1 MAVHRNRRL
10 EDWID
15 LAAAAIERAR
25 RSLGDAEV
33 ARRTEASV
41 SDEDYET
48 TVRVLRTLGRDL
60 QSTSVDLSALDARL
74 RGHSEHA
81 PHVPEAPE
89 DADGGPGVSSAA
101 GAGADASV
109 DAGPVDAGPVDAST
123 APAERG
129 AQPTLD
135 ELPPGERGSMR
146 PAELAKRLARLR
158 NPIMPHP
165 RQGRAK

>member
-10 EDWID
+10 EDWIE
-15 LAAAAIERAR
+15 LAAAAVERAR

-33 ARRTEASV
+33 TRRTEASV

-60 QSTSVDLSALDARL
+60 QATATDFSALDARL
-74 RGHSEHA
+74 RGGAHGEHA

-89 DADGGPGVSSAA
+89 DATDAA
-101 GAGADASV
+101 PPAGADGT
-109 DAGPVDAGPVDAST
+109 DAAGSADASAQPLERGEQAT
-123 APAERG
+123 LDDLPASERG
-129 AQPTLD
+129 AL
-135 ELPPGERGSMR
+135 R

>member
-10 EDWID
+10 EDWIE
-15 LAAAAIERAR
+15 LAAAAVERAR

-60 QSTSVDLSALDARL
+60 QSTSTDLSALDARL
-74 RGHSEHA
+74 RGHVEHA

-89 DADGGPGVSSAA
+89 DATDATSTMSADATDASS
-101 GAGADASV
+101 ADASSPDV
-109 DAGPVDAGPVDAST
+109 PAGPL
-123 APAERG
+123 ERG
-129 AQPTLD
+129 PQPTLD
-135 ELPPGERGSMR
+135 DLPPSERGVAMR

>member
-10 EDWID
+10 EDWIE
-15 LAAAAIERAR
+15 LAAAAVERAR
-25 RSLGDAEV
+25 SSLGDAEV

-60 QSTSVDLSALDARL
+60 QATSTDFTALDARL
-74 RGHSEHA
+74 RGGVHGEHA

-89 DADGGPGVSSAA
+89 DAATGEAEPL
-101 GAGADASV
+101 
-109 DAGPVDAGPVDAST
+109 
-123 APAERG
+123 ERG
-129 AQPTLD
+129 QQPTLD
-135 ELPPGERGSMR
+135 ELPPSERGAMR

>member
-1 MAVHRNRRL
+1 VQYDRAEEVTTMAVHRNRRL

-15 LAAAAIERAR
+15 LAAAAVERAR
-25 RSLGDAEV
+25 KSLGDAEV

-60 QSTSVDLSALDARL
+60 QSTSTDFTALDARL
-74 RGHSEHA
+74 RGHVEHA

-89 DADGGPGVSSAA
+89 DATDA
-101 GAGADASV
+101 AGADATDV
-109 DAGPVDAGPVDAST
+109 EPAADAAATPLDRGPQA
-123 APAERG
+123 
-129 AQPTLD
+129 TLD
-135 ELPPGERGSMR
+135 DLPLSERAGMR

>member
-1 MAVHRNRRL
+1 MEARRSAEEATMAVHRNRRL

-25 RSLGDAEV
+25 ASLGDAEV

-41 SDEDYET
+41 SDADYET

-60 QSTSVDLSALDARL
+60 QSTGPDLSALDARL
-74 RGHSEHA
+74 RGSAHVEHA
-81 PHVPEAPE
+81 PHVPSAPE
-89 DADGGPGVSSAA
+89 DASD
-101 GAGADASV
+101 
-109 DAGPVDAGPVDAST
+109 DAGN
-123 APAERG
+123 APARPPLERG
-129 AQPTLD
+129 PQATLD
-135 ELPPGERGSMR
+135 ELSSDDLAERGVR

>member
-15 LAAAAIERAR
+15 LAAAAVERAR
-25 RSLGDAEV
+25 RSLGDDEV

-60 QSTSVDLSALDARL
+60 QSTSTDFTALDARL
-74 RGHSEHA
+74 RGHVEHA

-89 DADGGPGVSSAA
+89 DATDAPGTDAA
-101 GAGADASV
+101 VADATEAEPAADSAETTV
-109 DAGPVDAGPVDAST
+109 PPLDRGPQA
-123 APAERG
+123 
-129 AQPTLD
+129 TLD
-135 ELPPGERGSMR
+135 DLPLSERAGMR

>member
-10 EDWID
+10 EDWIE
-15 LAAAAIERAR
+15 LAAAAVERAR

-60 QSTSVDLSALDARL
+60 QASSTDFTALDARL
-74 RGHSEHA
+74 RGAHGEHA

-89 DADGGPGVSSAA
+89 DATDAAA
-101 GAGADASV
+101 GDADATGP
-109 DAGPVDAGPVDAST
+109 AGSAEAATPPL
-123 APAERG
+123 ERG

-135 ELPPGERGSMR
+135 ELPPNERGAMR

>member
-10 EDWID
+10 EDWIE
-15 LAAAAIERAR
+15 LAAAAVEHAR

-41 SDEDYET
+41 SDDDYET

-60 QSTSVDLSALDARL
+60 QSTGPDLSALDARL
-74 RGHSEHA
+74 RGAAHVEHA
-81 PHVPEAPE
+81 PHVPSAPE
-89 DADGGPGVSSAA
+89 DAQSPDVGSP
-101 GAGADASV
+101 DAS
-109 DAGPVDAGPVDAST
+109 DAHGDAAEAS
-123 APAERG
+123 PLERG
-129 AQPTLD
+129 PQPTLD
-135 ELPPGERGSMR
+135 ELPADELRNERGVR
-146 PAELAKRLARLR
+146 PADLAKRLARLR

>member
-10 EDWID
+10 EDWIE
-15 LAAAAIERAR
+15 LAAAAVERAR

-60 QSTSVDLSALDARL
+60 QATSTDFSALDARL
-74 RGHSEHA
+74 RGHAEHA

-89 DADGGPGVSSAA
+89 DATDAVPPV
-101 GAGADASV
+101 GADATEADSTSGADASATRL
-109 DAGPVDAGPVDAST
+109 DRGPQATLDDLPPS
-123 APAERG
+123 ERG
-129 AQPTLD
+129 AP
-135 ELPPGERGSMR
+135 MR

-158 NPIMPHP
+158 NPILPHP

>member
-10 EDWID
+10 EDWIE
-15 LAAAAIERAR
+15 LASAAVERAR

-33 ARRTEASV
+33 ARRTEATV

-60 QSTSVDLSALDARL
+60 QATTTDFSALDARL
-74 RGHSEHA
+74 RGGSHGEHA

-89 DADGGPGVSSAA
+89 DVADAPSP
-101 GAGADASV
+101 AGADAT
-109 DAGPVDAGPVDAST
+109 DPAGSAEAS
-123 APAERG
+123 
-129 AQPTLD
+129 AQPLA
-135 ELPPGERGSMR
+135 PGEQPALDGLSPSEYAALR

-158 NPIMPHP
+158 NPILPHP
-165 RQGRAK
+165 RHGRSK

>member
-10 EDWID
+10 EDWIE
-15 LAAAAIERAR
+15 LAAAAVERAR

-60 QSTSVDLSALDARL
+60 QSTGTDFSALDARL
-74 RGHSEHA
+74 RGHAEHA

-89 DADGGPGVSSAA
+89 DA
-101 GAGADASV
+101 ADAV
-109 DAGPVDAGPVDAST
+109 PPVGDATAASSPDASAT
-123 APAERG
+123 PLERGPQATLDDLPLSERG
-129 AQPTLD
+129 A
-135 ELPPGERGSMR
+135 MR

>member
-10 EDWID
+10 EDWIE

-41 SDEDYET
+41 SDDDYET

-60 QSTSVDLSALDARL
+60 QATAPDLSALDARL
-74 RGHSEHA
+74 RAHSEHH

-89 DADGGPGVSSAA
+89 DATDAVPPVGGDAA
-101 GAGADASV
+101 
-109 DAGPVDAGPVDAST
+109 PL
-123 APAERG
+123 ERG
-129 AQPTLD
+129 PQPTLD
-135 ELPPGERGSMR
+135 ELPPNERGALR
-146 PAELAKRLARLR
+146 PAELARRLARLR

>member
-10 EDWID
+10 EDWIE
-15 LAAAAIERAR
+15 LASAAVERAR

-60 QSTSVDLSALDARL
+60 QATTTDFSALDARL
-74 RGHSEHA
+74 RGGAHGEHA

-89 DADGGPGVSSAA
+89 DATDATGSSGSAEASADRPAGGEQPALDGLSPSEYAA
-101 GAGADASV
+101 
-109 DAGPVDAGPVDAST
+109 
-123 APAERG
+123 
-129 AQPTLD
+129 L
-135 ELPPGERGSMR
+135 R

-158 NPIMPHP
+158 NPILPHP
-165 RQGRAK
+165 RHGRAK

>member
-10 EDWID
+10 EDWIE
-15 LAAAAIERAR
+15 LAAAAVERAR
-25 RSLGDAEV
+25 RSLGEAEV

-60 QSTSVDLSALDARL
+60 QSTSTDFSALDARL
-74 RGHSEHA
+74 RGHAEHA

-89 DADGGPGVSSAA
+89 DATDAVPPP
-101 GAGADASV
+101 GADAT
-109 DAGPVDAGPVDAST
+109 DASS
-123 APAERG
+123 ADASSPATPLDRGPPPTLDDLPPSERG
-129 AQPTLD
+129 AA
-135 ELPPGERGSMR
+135 MR

-158 NPIMPHP
+158 NPILPHP

>member
-10 EDWID
+10 EDWIE
-15 LAAAAIERAR
+15 LASAAVERAR

-60 QSTSVDLSALDARL
+60 QATTTDFSALDARL
-74 RGHSEHA
+74 RGAHGEHA

-89 DADGGPGVSSAA
+89 DA
-101 GAGADASV
+101 ADAATPAGE
-109 DAGPVDAGPVDAST
+109 DATVPSGSAEASADRPAGGEQPV
-123 APAERG
+123 
-129 AQPTLD
+129 LD
-135 ELPPGERGSMR
+135 GLSPSEYAALR

-158 NPIMPHP
+158 NPILPHP
-165 RQGRAK
+165 RHGRAK